1 MMYKLFLVLIPFL
14 AFVLNAQETNSTEV
28 NPKAVETE
36 ESSVLPSDFFAGA
49 LADAQAA
56 EDELGT
62 QRLVEVKSS
71 DLTPSLSP

>member
-1 MMYKLFLVLIPFL
+1 MMHKLFLVLIPFL

-28 NPKAVETE
+28 NPKAVETV

-56 EDELGT
+56 
-62 QRLVEVKSS
+62 
-71 DLTPSLSP
+71 